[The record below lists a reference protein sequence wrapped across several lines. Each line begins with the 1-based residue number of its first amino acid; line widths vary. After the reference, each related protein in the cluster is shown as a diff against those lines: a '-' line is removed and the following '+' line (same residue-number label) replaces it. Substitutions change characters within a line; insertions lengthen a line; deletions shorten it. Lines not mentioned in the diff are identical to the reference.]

1 MRGLLIGLLAVAGI
15 TMAAPPASA
24 QGVYFG
30 APGVGVGVDVGPRA
44 YRDYDGPRYRTY
56 DSYDRP
62 GHRTYG
68 YSVREP
74 GCRTI
79 TIRRDD
85 GSVRRIRRC
94 D

>member
-1 MRGLLIGLLAVAGI
+1 MRAVLVGFIAVAGI
-15 TMAAPPASA
+15 AIASPASA

-30 APGVGVGVDVGPRA
+30 APGVEVDIG
-44 YRDYDGPRYRTY
+44 GPRYR
-56 DSYDRP
+56 DDRP
-62 GHRTYG
+62 RYRAYEVEPRYQTYG

-85 GSVRRIRRC
+85 GSVKRIRRC

>member
-1 MRGLLIGLLAVAGI
+1 MRSIYIGLLAAAGLAVAS
-15 TMAAPPASA
+15 PAVA
-24 QGVYFG
+24 QGIYLG
-30 APGVGVGVDVGPRA
+30 GPGVGVQIGGPG
-44 YRDYDGPRYRTY
+44 YYHDGPRYRAY
-56 DSYDRP
+56 ESDRP
-62 GHRTYG
+62 RHQTYG
-68 YSVREP
+68 YSGREP